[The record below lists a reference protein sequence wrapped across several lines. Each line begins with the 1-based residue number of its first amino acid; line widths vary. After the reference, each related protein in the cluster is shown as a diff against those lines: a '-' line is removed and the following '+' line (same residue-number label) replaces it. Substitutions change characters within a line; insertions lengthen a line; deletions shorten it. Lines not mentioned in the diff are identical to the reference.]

1 MPSRAHRFAL
11 VAHCH
16 LNTNTK
22 VHGLAGQPAMQS
34 GLVRD
39 LAARDVGIIQ
49 LPCPEVTYLGMC
61 RWGMTYEQ
69 YDTPAYRRHCR
80 SVLVPVVDTVTA
92 LIADGATLTGI
103 WGADGSPS
111 CAVTETCTGYPGGEL
126 EGPHTPATPPAAMRF
141 PGRGV
146 FFEELGALLDA
157 AGVDAA
163 WFGLDERAGEGT
175 AGLSMM

>member
-1 MPSRAHRFAL
+1 MPLRAHRFAL

-22 VHGLAGQPAMQS
+22 VRGLAGHPAMQL
-34 GLVRD
+34 GLVRE
-39 LAARDVGIIQ
+39 LAAQDIGIVQ
-49 LPCPEVTYLGMC
+49 LPCPEITYLGMC

-80 SVLVPVVDTVTA
+80 SLLGPVVDTVTA
-92 LIADGATLTGI
+92 LLADGATLVGI

-111 CAVTETCTGYPGGEL
+111 CAVNETCTGYTGGEL
-126 EGPHTPATPPAAMRF
+126 EGPHAPSAPPAAVRS
-141 PGRGV
+141 PGGGV

-157 AGVDAA
+157 AKVDAA
-163 WFGLDERAGEGT
+163 WFGIDERADEST
-175 AGLSMM
+175 V